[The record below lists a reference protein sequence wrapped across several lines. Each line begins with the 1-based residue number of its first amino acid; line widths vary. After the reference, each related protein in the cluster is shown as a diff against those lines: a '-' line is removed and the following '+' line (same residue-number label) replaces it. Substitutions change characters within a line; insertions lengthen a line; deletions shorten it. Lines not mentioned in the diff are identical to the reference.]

1 MPVQQKTQGELLD
14 IVKIV
19 NAAIYGWVSSVSLRW
34 LRSRGGTIPQFP
46 TTLGSDVG
54 GMISRDIVPVVS
66 FINGRKMVMFELST
80 TSVL

>member
-19 NAAIYGWVSSVSLRW
+19 NAAIYGSVSLRW

-66 FINGRKMVMFELST
+66 FINGRKRVIIHRQ
-80 TSVL
+80 VLESLKS